1 MNSMRL
7 KTCSK
12 ILVEVLLIAILPITF
27 SCDWAIID
35 TMQLDIGVFI
45 YTRRC
50 LTLQKV
56 KISSFMIHRG
66 GIYCIEEDDS
76 LRRDVAPKQQIHGHF
91 FFFMHHYVCTECSF
105 FSCATIVGWVNSS
118 YSYKSLP
125 SKWHY
130 LPINLWGITEQWVSQ
145 PEDALQLHMFDYS
158 WWQEDYSRYS
168 ASRWWRMSDIQ

>member
-1 MNSMRL
+1 MNSMFKDPGWSTVYCNTSYYFLLWLSNHRYTAVGYRCFYL
-7 KTCSK
+7 HTQVFNTSK
-12 ILVEVLLIAILPITF
+12 
-27 SCDWAIID
+27 S
-35 TMQLDIGVFI
+35 Q
-45 YTRRC
+45 
-50 LTLQKV
+50 
-56 KISSFMIHRG
+56 ISSFMIHRG

-76 LRRDVAPKQQIHGHF
+76 LRRDVAPKQQIHGQF
-91 FFFMHHYVCTECSF
+91 FFFMYHYVCTECHF
-105 FSCATIVGWVNSS
+105 FSCATLVGWVNSS